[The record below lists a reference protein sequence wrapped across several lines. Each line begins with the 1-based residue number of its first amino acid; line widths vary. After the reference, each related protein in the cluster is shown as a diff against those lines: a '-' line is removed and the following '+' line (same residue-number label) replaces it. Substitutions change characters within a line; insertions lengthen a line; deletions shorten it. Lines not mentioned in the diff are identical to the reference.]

1 MPYIFCE
8 ICDYKTSF
16 KYYMRSDLYIC
27 YHQMQFQQKKNISF
41 KNDDMALTYTMFIIK
56 ILFFWQGFSNMTI
69 TINSYITISVLF
81 CINIYFGKTI

>member
-1 MPYIFCE
+1 
-8 ICDYKTSF
+8 
-16 KYYMRSDLYIC
+16 
-27 YHQMQFQQKKNISF
+27 MQFQQKKYISF